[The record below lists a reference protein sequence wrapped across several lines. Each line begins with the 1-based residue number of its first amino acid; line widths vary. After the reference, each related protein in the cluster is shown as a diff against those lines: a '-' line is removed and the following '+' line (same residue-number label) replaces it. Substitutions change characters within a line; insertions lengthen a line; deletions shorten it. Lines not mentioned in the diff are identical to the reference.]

1 MVKTDHRL
9 HNLISYPEPGVFPC
23 VASSNQCTNVK
34 SLSMESTWLVL
45 LLALVGSVCID
56 DIVVRVAVNVV
67 AGIVLKGFG
76 VGIKNDWHG
85 RNVYRRMHNKAKT
98 EQRMIGVAENA
109 SAIVVLASLVG
120 VVSLR
125 QVLSTVWCV
134 SL

>member
-1 MVKTDHRL
+1 M
-9 HNLISYPEPGVFPC
+9 
-23 VASSNQCTNVK
+23 
-34 SLSMESTWLVL
+34 VL